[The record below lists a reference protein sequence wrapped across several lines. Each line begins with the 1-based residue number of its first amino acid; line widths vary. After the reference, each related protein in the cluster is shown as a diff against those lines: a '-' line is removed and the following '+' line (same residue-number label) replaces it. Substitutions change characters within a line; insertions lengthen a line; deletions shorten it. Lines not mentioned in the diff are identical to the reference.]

1 MNKLERALSSFLSPG
16 QIAGQLA
23 QVLAHAS
30 KRGRVSY
37 SEVERI
43 AKGSTEDVLLLAS
56 GWRLLLPVRTS
67 KSAAWEDRVLVPEPG
82 EIYEMPNVV
91 RYLVENASHTGRWD
105 AAHAIAQLFRV
116 MGGKYRFDPT
126 DSPALWTW
134 DLIQNAEIERK
145 IFFGIEIFMWF
156 INT

>member
-56 GWRLLLPVRTS
+56 EWRLLLPVRTS
-67 KSAAWEDRVLVPEPG
+67 KSAAWEDRVLLLEPG
-82 EIYEMPNVV
+82 EVYEMPNIV
-91 RYLVENASHTGRWD
+91 RHLVGNARYTGRWD
-105 AAHAIAQLFRV
+105 AAYATAGLFRI
-116 MGGKYRFDPT
+116 MGEPG
-126 DSPALWTW
+126 SVHL
-134 DLIQNAEIERK
+134 
-145 IFFGIEIFMWF
+145 
-156 INT
+156 